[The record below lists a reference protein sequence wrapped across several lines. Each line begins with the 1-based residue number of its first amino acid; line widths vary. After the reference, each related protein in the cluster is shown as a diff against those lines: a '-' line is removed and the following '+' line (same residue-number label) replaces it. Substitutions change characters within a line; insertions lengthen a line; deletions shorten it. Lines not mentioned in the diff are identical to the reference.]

1 MAQQNKPTVKGL
13 DIISHDIYAK
23 AIPHETFA
31 MLRRDCPVCW
41 HEEWDGN
48 KGFWAI
54 TKYDDATRVM
64 SDYETFSS
72 NFGVALEE
80 MNEEELAHR
89 RNMIEIDPPDHARLR
104 GIVNRDFTVRAV
116 KKYEDD
122 FRILAGEVIDEC
134 LAKRDIDLVNDMA
147 RIIPMRLL
155 CRILGAPVADAGMLV
170 DWGDAMIVNSEPDF
184 TEAPVDL
191 VDTDPYRLYPFR
203 SPYAKKVFDYAQGLA
218 DQRRGCP
225 MDDIVT
231 KLALANPEGGALSNF
246 ELQNFFS
253 LLMTAGNETT
263 RNSISHAIILLTEN
277 PDVWRA
283 LRSDPS
289 LIPGA
294 VEEVLR
300 RASPIMHFRRTAIRE
315 TEIRGVPIAR
325 GDKVVFW
332 HISANHDEEKFPDPY
347 RFDITRSPNEHVSF
361 GYRGPHFCLG
371 TFLAKLEIRVVLEE
385 LLQRVREVELTGPYL
400 RVRSHFINGIK
411 KMPVRLTAN

>member
-1 MAQQNKPTVKGL
+1 MPSAKRPTIEGL

-23 AIPHETFA
+23 AVPHDTFE

-54 TKYDDATRVM
+54 TKYDDAARVM
-64 SDYETFSS
+64 SDYETFTS
-72 NFGVALEE
+72 NLGIHLEE

-89 RNMIEIDPPDHARLR
+89 RNMIEIDPPHHARMR

-116 KKYEDD
+116 RKYEDD
-122 FRILAGEVIDEC
+122 FRLLAGEVMDEC
-134 LAKRDIDLVNDMA
+134 LEKKEFDLVKDMS
-147 RIIPMRLL
+147 RVIPMRLL
-155 CRILGAPVADAGMLV
+155 CRILGAPVEDSDMLV

-184 TEAPVDL
+184 TEVPVDK
-191 VDTDPYRLYPFR
+191 VDTSAYRLYPFR
-203 SPYAKKVFDYAQGLA
+203 SPYAKKVFDYAQALA

-231 KLALANPEGGALSNF
+231 KLATARPEGGALSDF

-263 RNSISHAIILLTEN
+263 RNSISHAVIRLVDN
-277 PDVWRA
+277 PAVMARIKA
-283 LRSDPS
+283 DPS
-289 LIPGA
+289 LIPQT

-300 RASPIMHFRRTAIRE
+300 SASPIMHFRRTATRD
-315 TEIRGVPIAR
+315 TEIRGVPVAR

-332 HISANHDEEKFPDPY
+332 HISANHDEERFPDPY
-347 RFDITRSPNEHVSF
+347 AFDIDRTPNDHLAF
-361 GYRGPHFCLG
+361 GHKGPHFCLG
-371 TFLAKLEIRVVLEE
+371 TFLAKLEIRVVMEE
-385 LLQRVREVELTGPYL
+385 LLKRVKTIEMTGDYA

-411 KMPVRLTAN
+411 RMPVRMERA

>member
-1 MAQQNKPTVKGL
+1 MATFSKPTVKGL

-23 AIPHETFA
+23 AVPHETFA

-54 TKYDDATRVM
+54 TKYDDAARAM
-64 SDYETFSS
+64 SDYETFTS
-72 NFGVALEE
+72 NLGVHLEE
-80 MNEEELAHR
+80 MDEEELAHR

-116 KKYEDD
+116 KKFEDE
-122 FRILAGEVIDEC
+122 FRILAAEVIEEC
-134 LAKRDIDLVNDMA
+134 LDKGDFDMVADLS

-155 CRILGAPVADAGMLV
+155 CRILGAPVSDAGMLV

-191 VDTDPYRLYPFR
+191 VDTEAYRLYPFR
-203 SPYAKKVFDYAQGLA
+203 SPYAKKVFDYAQVLA
-218 DQRRGCP
+218 DQRRACP

-231 KLALANPEGGALSNF
+231 KLALANPEGGALSDF
-246 ELQNFFS
+246 ELQNYFS

-263 RNSISHAIILLTEN
+263 RNSISHAMICLTEN
-277 PDVWRA
+277 PAAWQRLKAD
-283 LRSDPS
+283 RSLVPQ
-289 LIPGA
+289 A
-294 VEEVLR
+294 VDEVLR
-300 RASPIMHFRRTAIRE
+300 RATPIMHFRRTATRE
-315 TEIRGVPIAR
+315 TEIRGVPVAK

-332 HISANHDEEKFPDPY
+332 HISANHDEEKFPDPF
-347 RFDITRSPNEHVSF
+347 RFDIDRSPNEHVSF
-361 GYRGPHFCLG
+361 GHKGPHFCLG

-385 LLQRVREVELTGPYL
+385 ILQRVKMVQLTGPYD

-411 KMPVRLTAN
+411 RMPVRMERA